1 MWRLEVY
8 GFIFFSLTIKP
19 FPKEVY
25 SYTVS
30 RLTVQ
35 GGESR
40 DIFRLFFGQNGQENY
55 SLLS

>member
-1 MWRLEVY
+1 MASC
-8 GFIFFSLTIKP
+8 FFFFDIQP

-25 SYTVS
+25 SYTFS

-35 GGESR
+35 GWESR
-40 DIFRLFFGQNGQENY
+40 DVFRLFLGQNGQENY